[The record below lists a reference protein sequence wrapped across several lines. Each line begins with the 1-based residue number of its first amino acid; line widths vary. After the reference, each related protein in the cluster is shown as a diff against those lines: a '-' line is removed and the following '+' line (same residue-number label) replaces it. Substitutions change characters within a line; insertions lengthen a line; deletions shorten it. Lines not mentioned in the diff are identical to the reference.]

1 METMGIF
8 ISMYLVIGITATAGA
23 ILIQNKP
30 EKSDARADKR
40 AS

>member
-23 ILIQNKP
+23 ILIKNRP
-30 EKSDARADKR
+30 EKSGVRAGKR
-40 AS
+40 AA